1 MGEEFKALDKLVKSK
16 QMIVFFIFMS
26 IISILFHPLLKLRQR
41 KALELEESIRAFN
54 RSKLKSFGGTSLKKV
69 D

>member
-1 MGEEFKALDKLVKSK
+1 MGEEFEMLDKLVKSK

-54 RSKLKSFGGTSLKKV
+54 RSKLESFGGTSLRKV

>member
-1 MGEEFKALDKLVKSK
+1 MGEEFEILDKLVKSK

-54 RSKLKSFGGTSLKKV
+54 LSKLKSFGGTSLKKV

>member
-1 MGEEFKALDKLVKSK
+1 MGEEFEMLDKLVKSK

-54 RSKLKSFGGTSLKKV
+54 RSKLENFGGTSLRKV